1 MLHQYQTSS
10 TASRPCVHAV
20 RIHCLPPAVQRK
32 PQGHE
37 KAREQREDDE
47 DAAQE
52 GVSEEELAQ
61 HRHLPEPVVIP
72 AVRHEVVAR
81 FRSERLREVAARR
94 DLLKEI
100 RYSSPRARQQCMVQA
115 RDIQSRWL
123 LHDILLFWDLM
134 AILILTS
141 VKLLEQK
148 RLCVLAK
155 HVALD
160 YVVDDLLLCLAQP
173 SLLELFHSFLQLLQH
188 GNLVATLL
196 NVFSWLCGGLCGAQC
211 LGWNAK
217 AGCA

>member
-1 MLHQYQTSS
+1 MQSLLIHMVVKQKYHGASVLGHHPCMLHQYQTSS

-100 RYSSPRARQQCMVQA
+100 
-115 RDIQSRWL
+115 
-123 LHDILLFWDLM
+123 
-134 AILILTS
+134 
-141 VKLLEQK
+141 
-148 RLCVLAK
+148 
-155 HVALD
+155 
-160 YVVDDLLLCLAQP
+160 
-173 SLLELFHSFLQLLQH
+173 
-188 GNLVATLL
+188 
-196 NVFSWLCGGLCGAQC
+196 
-211 LGWNAK
+211 
-217 AGCA
+217 